1 MATTT
6 TALSLDGPVPPDA
19 VSGPTTLERAAAAPL
34 VSSRFPGAEV
44 ALSVVGAL
52 MIGAGSVAMLAA
64 AIANR
69 PASGSIVAAAIFTVI
84 LGLAIRFP
92 TLLQDGTVTEDN
104 RPAYSSTRVVVLLV
118 VGAFVMLTVKV
129 GWSTASLDLL
139 KVDQS
144 WALILGVVLGGKVVQ
159 GIAEA
164 NAAASAAKK

>member
-6 TALSLDGPVPPDA
+6 TALSLDAPVPPGA

-34 VSSRFPGAEV
+34 LPSRPAAADV
-44 ALSVVGAL
+44 ALKVVGAL
-52 MIGAGSVAMLAA
+52 MIGAGSFAMLAGA
-64 AIANR
+64 VANR
-69 PASGSIVAAAIFTVI
+69 ASSGSVVAAAIFTVI

-92 TLLQDGTVTEDN
+92 TLLQDGTVTEEN

-129 GWSTASLDLL
+129 GWSTSSLDLL

-164 NAAASAAKK
+164 NATAAAKK

>member
-6 TALSLDGPVPPDA
+6 TALSLDAPVPAGA
-19 VSGPTTLERAAAAPL
+19 VSGPTTLERAAAAAPL
-34 VSSRFPGAEV
+34 LSSYATGVDA
-44 ALSVVGAL
+44 ALRVVGTL
-52 MIGAGSVAMLAA
+52 MIGAGSLAMLAA

-69 PASGSIVAAAIFTVI
+69 PSSGAIVAAAIFTVI

-92 TLLQDGTVTEDN
+92 TVLQDGTVTEDN

-164 NAAASAAKK
+164 NAAAAAKK